1 MSGKLRTRATETE
14 GERGTGGDTRGVYD
28 GVSARRG
35 DVARV
40 FPPVVYSAAT
50 RYYYGGTRTRERER
64 EGIGG
69 QERDDVYATITV
81 V

>member
-14 GERGTGGDTRGVYD
+14 RVTGKGDTRGVYD

-50 RYYYGGTRTRERER
+50 RYYY
-64 EGIGG
+64 
-69 QERDDVYATITV
+69 
-81 V
+81 